1 MPDSPP
7 ASASGATRITGLV
20 LAVAGAVGFAVA
32 AFATWYRV
40 TAPLPDIA
48 RLGGL
53 PSEIEARINGIG
65 TVTMPAYDNLDVSSS
80 VPNDVAW
87 GGWAA
92 IALAVAAVVAASAAA
107 FGPATWRAVGAWGA
121 LACGVLGAALGL
133 YAQLVPVG
141 SQPVSVGGFTLQ
153 VDTAASVGPPIVWI
167 AALPLLLGAVLL
179 DRARRSAPAA
189 AAPAAPQAPQ
199 LPASPFGSAAQ
210 IPGAPQ
216 PSAPR
221 PSAAQQPGAPQP
233 GPPMQPGAPMPPAP
247 LPHGAPAPSNQQF
260 PQADPTWARPVPPPM
275 PAHTPPPL
283 PAPAPAPAPD
293 EHTRTAVAPVA
304 RRRPQPDWDR
314 DWPGTVPPKPGP
326 VTPSEQHT
334 QVVKRPPR
342 PVRVSPKPET
352 EALPR
357 RDPRFDSP
365 TQP

>member
-7 ASASGATRITGLV
+7 APASGASRIAGLV
-20 LAVAGAVGFAVA
+20 LAVAGAVGLVA
-32 AFATWYRV
+32 AVFVTWYRV
-40 TAPLPDIA
+40 TAPLPDVA

-92 IALAVAAVVAASAAA
+92 IAIAVAAVVAASAAA

-153 VDTAASVGPPIVWI
+153 VDTAASVGPPVVWI

-179 DRARRSAPAA
+179 DRARRSAPATVGQ
-189 AAPAAPQAPQ
+189 PAQAPQ
-199 LPASPFGSAAQ
+199 LPASPYGPAAQ
-210 IPGAPQ
+210 VPRGPIPGAP
-216 PSAPR
+216 R
-221 PSAAQQPGAPQP
+221 PGAP
-233 GPPMQPGAPMPPAP
+233 APAAPPAP
-247 LPHGAPAPSNQQF
+247 QHAAPAPSNQRF
-260 PQADPTWARPVPPPM
+260 PQADPGWARPVAPPQ
-275 PAHTPPPL
+275 APPPL
-283 PAPAPAPAPD
+283 PDPVPD
-293 EHTRTAVAPVA
+293 AQARTAVAPVA
-304 RRRPQPDWDR
+304 QRRPQPEWDR
-314 DWPGTVPPKPGP
+314 NWPGAVPPKPGP
-326 VTPSEQHT
+326 PTPSEQHT

-352 EALPR
+352 DALPR